1 MTKRP
6 AADAER
12 TSEKTPEKKEA
23 KRRRPVP
30 WQEVVRLLAAG
41 LTEAEVAEI
50 VGCDARTLRARV
62 ERWGGLERVVARY
75 REESAESPAE
85 TYRRLVELVYAHLER
100 QVRSGNLRVLLWVA
114 DRLRLVRPL
123 EAAGQPDI
131 LEERLAALAEE
142 DVDFDHD

>member
-1 MTKRP
+1 MAKRP
-6 AADAER
+6 KAAEAEHNSGER
-12 TSEKTPEKKEA
+12 EV

-41 LTEAEVAEI
+41 LSEGEVAEL
-50 VGCDARTLRARV
+50 VDCDLKTLRARIR
-62 ERWGGLERVVARY
+62 RWGGIERIVARY
-75 REESAESPAE
+75 REESAESPTE

-123 EAAGQPDI
+123 EAAAQPDP

-142 DVDFDHD
+142 DTGFDPD